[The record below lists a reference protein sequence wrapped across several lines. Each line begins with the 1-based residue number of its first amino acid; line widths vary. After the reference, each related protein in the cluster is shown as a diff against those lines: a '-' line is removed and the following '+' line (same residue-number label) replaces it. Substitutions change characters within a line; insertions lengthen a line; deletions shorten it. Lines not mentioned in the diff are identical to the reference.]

1 MDFKLATPFLEAF
14 EELDKLNESPL
25 KTWRI
30 SYYEDEVK
38 KSFTVQAA
46 SKEEAEQIGWSRV
59 DADSLY
65 VSEVVNEDAKFDA
78 SKKFWAAAKINKIDE
93 ESFHT
98 AYDDELRDLGLM
110 DVFTAEG
117 AFVDRGVY
125 GKIKAAKEA
134 NPNSWAV
141 IALNRLWVLRYKENV
156 KFASEI
162 AANKAAEDE
171 AQRRAEQRR
180 QEEEAAKAAKEEKFK
195 EHQETLKTYISK
207 VDSEIVS
214 AYEQAAG
221 VPATEGVS
229 LTNEGEVP
237 GRTWRDK
244 PTTKFGIHFK
254 GWNRYCPITEAEFIN
269 EAAMIKLLTGI
280 FNQAVEYINLKAATE
295 EFKKIDIFANNRHA
309 EAVLLGESGTL
320 YDVGTNGFGNLMI
333 SVNREKAVPA
343 YIITEPYEV
352 IYASTDWNDGN
363 SSTRRDSHSATYY
376 SWNSKYTDELGKLGK
391 RIPTKYGREEGYI
404 GSYTE
409 TKKVENP
416 SSKNYS
422 HADGIDSWVER
433 YSVAGATD

>member
-65 VSEVVNEDAKFDA
+65 VSEVVNEDAQSDA
-78 SKKFWAAAKINKIDE
+78 GKKFWAAAKTNKIDE
-93 ESFHT
+93 ESFHA

-117 AFVDRGVY
+117 ALVNKGVY

-134 NPNSWAV
+134 NPDSWAV
-141 IALNRLWVLRYKENV
+141 KALSRLWALRYVDNV
-156 KFASEI
+156 KFASEV
-162 AANKAAEDE
+162 AADQAAADE

-180 QEEEAAKAAKEEKFK
+180 QEEEAAKVAKEEKLK
-195 EHQETLKTYISK
+195 EYQETLKTYISK
-207 VDSEIVS
+207 VASEIVT

-221 VPATEGVS
+221 ISAVEGVS
-229 LTNEGEVP
+229 LTDEGEEP

-244 PTTKFGIHFK
+244 PTSKFGIHFK
-254 GWNRYCPITEAEFIN
+254 GWNRYYPIKEAKFLN
-269 EAAMIKLLTGI
+269 ETAMLKLLAEG
-280 FNQAVEYINLKAATE
+280 
-295 EFKKIDIFANNRHA
+295 FKKATSDIHVKKGTEKFKNIDVFTVNKYATV
-309 EAVLLGESGTL
+309 VLLGESGTL
-320 YDVGTNGFGNLMI
+320 YELSGNYFGNI
-333 SVNREKAVPA
+333 QVSINGGEFGPA
-343 YIITEPYEV
+343 DVVDEPYEV
-352 IYASTDWNDGN
+352 IYTRTHWDDGN
-363 SSTRRDSHSATYY
+363 NSTRRDSHSAAYY
-376 SWNSKYTDELGKLGK
+376 SWNSKYADKLGKL
-391 RIPTKYGREEGYI
+391 IPTEYGREDGYI

-409 TKKVENP
+409 TSKVDNP

-422 HADGIDSWVER
+422 HADGIDSWAEC

>member
-65 VSEVVNEDAKFDA
+65 VSEVVNEDAQSDA
-78 SKKFWAAAKINKIDE
+78 GKKFWAAAKTNKIDE
-93 ESFHT
+93 ESFHA

-117 AFVDRGVY
+117 ALVNKGVY

-134 NPNSWAV
+134 NPDSWAV
-141 IALNRLWVLRYKENV
+141 KALSRLWALRYVENV
-156 KFASEI
+156 KFASEV
-162 AANKAAEDE
+162 AADKAAADE

-180 QEEEAAKAAKEEKFK
+180 QEEEAAKVAKEEKFK
-195 EHQETLKTYISK
+195 EYQETLKTYISK
-207 VDSEIVS
+207 VDSEIVT

-221 VPATEGVS
+221 VSAVEGVS
-229 LTNEGEVP
+229 LTDEGEEP

-244 PTTKFGIHFK
+244 PTPKFGIHFK
-254 GWNRYCPITEAEFIN
+254 GWNRYYPINEAKFVN
-269 EAAMIKLLTGI
+269 EAAMLKLLAEG
-280 FNQAVEYINLKAATE
+280 FNKVVEYINLKAATN
-295 EFKKIDIFANNRHA
+295 EFKKIDVFANNKYA
-309 EAVLLGESGTL
+309 DVILLGKSGTL

-333 SVNREKAVPA
+333 SVNGEKAAPA
-343 YIITEPYEV
+343 YVITEPYEV
-352 IYASTDWNDGN
+352 IYTRTHWDDGN
-363 SSTRRDSHSATYY
+363 NSTRRDSHSAAYY
-376 SWNSKYTDELGKLGK
+376 SWNSKYADKLGKL
-391 RIPTKYGREEGYI
+391 IPTEYGREDGYI

-409 TKKVENP
+409 TNEVDNP
-416 SSKNYS
+416 SSKTYS
-422 HADGIDSWVER
+422 HADGIDSWAER